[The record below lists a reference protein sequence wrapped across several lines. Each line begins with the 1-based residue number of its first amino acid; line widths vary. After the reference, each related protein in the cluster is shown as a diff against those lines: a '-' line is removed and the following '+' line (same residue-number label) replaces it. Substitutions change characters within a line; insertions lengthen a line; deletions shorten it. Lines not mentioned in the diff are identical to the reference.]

1 MSQTEDA
8 NDLNTDVSASLA
20 SDPAQSIV
28 ATASTHGYTFE
39 VLVSA
44 GPRKDRHEYDGG
56 LYRELGEDAA
66 GLVTLP
72 GMTLFWLSDGVSDE
86 AVLAG
91 FSARLLAQDAGNML
105 AQSARQLYC
114 DQGGQFAFVELIQ
127 RTLRGLIQ
135 AWQVRADERWQV
147 LLRRNETD
155 DFLSA
160 LDQGGDGTLR
170 KSWSATFVAGRIDHD
185 TGLLEAVNLGD
196 GAFLV
201 QQQGSTIQSLDR
213 SSARLWLCMENLPT
227 VNSMSPLRFKMQE
240 KEIQVSDILSFERV
254 QWVLCMTDGA
264 TSGPIQATVRAQGT
278 VEGLVALLKGSRQ
291 KTYDDRTLILG
302 RRLDLSTNQ

>member
-8 NDLNTDVSASLA
+8 YDLNTDPSASLA
-20 SDPAQSIV
+20 SDPAQSTE
-28 ATASTHGYTFE
+28 ATASSSGFAFE

-86 AVLAG
+86 AILPG

-114 DQGGQFAFVELIQ
+114 DQHGQFAFLELIQ
-127 RTLRGLIQ
+127 QTLRGLLQ
-135 AWQVRADERWQV
+135 AWQVRAEERWRV
-147 LLRRNETD
+147 LLQRNETD
-155 DFLSA
+155 SFLGA
-160 LDQGGDGTLR
+160 LDLGGDGTLR
-170 KSWSATFVAGRIDHD
+170 KSWSATFVAGRIDHN

-196 GAFLV
+196 GAFLI
-201 QQQGSTIQSLDR
+201 QQQGAALQALDR
-213 SSARLWLCMENLPT
+213 SSARVWLCMENLPAGD
-227 VNSMSPLRFKMQE
+227 SASPLRFKMQE
-240 KEIQVSDILSFERV
+240 KEVQASDILSFERV

-264 TSGPIQATVRAQGT
+264 TSGPIQATIRAQGS

-302 RRLDLSTNQ
+302 RRLDLSTDR